1 MFIHLKNQE
10 EIMDLHGTTILAVRK
25 HKEVAIAS
33 DGQISLGNTVIKS
46 SAKKLRTIA
55 DGKIIAGF
63 AGSTADALTLYE
75 RLEAK
80 LEHYKYQL
88 ARACVELAKDWR
100 TDKYLRKLEAM
111 MIVVD
116 KTSLFILSGN
126 GDVIEPEDGIA
137 AIGSGGNF
145 ARAAA
150 KALLEAKEYDAEKI
164 VKRAMSIAADICVFS
179 NHTLT
184 LETIK

>member
-1 MFIHLKNQE
+1 
-10 EIMDLHGTTILAVRK
+10 MDLHGTTILAVRK
-25 HKEVAIAS
+25 NKEVAIAS
-33 DGQISLGNTVIKS
+33 DGQISLGNTILKGT
-46 SAKKLRTIA
+46 AKKIRVIA
-55 DGKIIAGF
+55 DKKIVAGF

-75 RLEAK
+75 RLEGK

-100 TDKYLRKLEAM
+100 TDKYLRRLEAM
-111 MIVVD
+111 MIVAN
-116 KTSLFILSGN
+116 KESLFILSGN

-150 KALLEAKEYDAEKI
+150 KALMNVKGHDAEKI
-164 VKRAMSIAADICVFS
+164 VRDSMSIAADICVFS
-179 NHTLT
+179 NHSLT